1 MIRIELHPKRDQR
14 IKAGHPWIFSN
25 EIARAKG
32 DPSPGVTAEVF
43 DSGGSFL
50 GIGYYNP
57 HSLIAVRL
65 LTRVREDIDSSS
77 FYTERLRKAVAYRNE
92 HYPGLTSFRAVHGEG
107 DFLPGLVVDKYG
119 DYLSI
124 QLLSCGM
131 ETRRNALLA
140 ALRET
145 FNPKGILARNDVAVR
160 KLEGLEERI
169 ELLYGDIPEELEIE
183 ENGLR
188 FAVSLMTGQKTG
200 HFLDQKENHLLL
212 KGHVEGKRVLD
223 CFCYSGSW
231 GVHAA
236 HFGAC
241 DVTCLDISDRAIAL
255 ARKNADINGLSERM
269 RFETIDVFERLR
281 TMKSE
286 GQRFDLIVMDP
297 PAFVKSRK
305 TVKEAQK
312 GYLTINRRALELLN
326 PGGILVTCSCSY
338 HMEREMFRELI
349 DTTARLS
356 CRQLRLL
363 ASRSQ
368 ALDHPVLLNVPE
380 TEYLKC
386 LMVQAV

>member
-14 IKAGHPWIFSN
+14 IKAGHPWVFSN
-25 EIARAKG
+25 EIAKMAG
-32 DPSPGVTAEVF
+32 DTTPGATAEVF
-43 DSGGSFL
+43 DSGGTFL
-50 GIGYYNP
+50 GTGYYNP

-65 LTRVREDIDSSS
+65 LTRTREDIDSPP
-77 FYTERLRKAVAYRNE
+77 FFTERLRRAVAYRNE
-92 HYPGLTSFRAVHGEG
+92 RYPGLASFRAVHGEG

-124 QLLSCGM
+124 QLLSSGM
-131 ETRRNALLA
+131 EARRDALLA
-140 ALRET
+140 ALKET
-145 FNPKGILARNDVAVR
+145 FNPAGIVARNDVAVR
-160 KLEGLEERI
+160 KLEGLEEKI
-169 ELLYGDIPEELEIE
+169 EILAGEIPEELEIE

-212 KGHVEGKRVLD
+212 KGRVEGKRVLD

-236 HFGAC
+236 HFGAA

-255 ARKNADINGLSERM
+255 AGKNAGINGVRERM
-269 RFETIDVFERLR
+269 RFETVDVFERLR

-305 TVKEAQK
+305 TLKEAQK
-312 GYLTINRRALELLN
+312 GYLTINRRALELLH

-349 DTTARLS
+349 DTAARQS
-356 CRQLRLL
+356 GKQLRLL

-386 LMVQAV
+386 LMAQAV

>member
-1 MIRIELHPKRDQR
+1 MIRIELYPKRDQR

-25 EIARAKG
+25 EIARADG
-32 DPSPGVTAEVF
+32 ERTPGLTAEVF
-43 DSGGSFL
+43 DSGGCFL
-50 GIGYYNP
+50 GTGYYNP

-65 LTRVREDIDSSS
+65 LTRTREDIDSPA
-77 FYTERLRKAVAYRNE
+77 FYTERLRRAVAYRNE
-92 HYPGLTSFRAVHGEG
+92 SYQGLASFRAVHGEG
-107 DFLPGLVVDKYG
+107 DLLPGLVVDKYG

-124 QLLSCGM
+124 QLLSYGM
-131 ETRRNALLA
+131 EARREPLLA
-140 ALRET
+140 ALKET
-145 FNPKGILARNDVAVR
+145 FNPRGIVARNDVAVR
-160 KLEGLEERI
+160 KLEGLDERI
-169 ELLYGDIPEELEIE
+169 ELLFGDIPEALEIE

-188 FAVSLMTGQKTG
+188 FMVSLMTGQKTG

-231 GVHAA
+231 GIHAA
-236 HFGAC
+236 HFGAG

-255 ARKNADINGLSERM
+255 AVKNAEMNRVRERM
-269 RFETIDVFERLR
+269 KFETVDVFERLR

-286 GQRFDLIVMDP
+286 GQRFDLVVMDP

-305 TVKEAQK
+305 TLKEAQK
-312 GYLTINRRALELLN
+312 GYLTINRRALDLLN

-349 DTTARLS
+349 DAAARQS
-356 CRQLRLL
+356 GKQLRLL

-386 LMVQAV
+386 LMVQSV